1 MKRDVLPNHR
11 DNTPMNKRMRHPNV
25 VVIGYGN
32 TLRSDDGFGQVVAER
47 LRVRLGDHPRVRIHA
62 RPLLTV
68 DLIAELEFSEL
79 CVLIDA
85 ATTLDADTF
94 WRREIEPELSDP
106 ATLGHELSAATLLG
120 LTLQLV
126 GRAPR
131 CHLFSV
137 TPRSMDFGEELSPE
151 IAALSEPVVDAIAA
165 MIDRYLVGGGC

>member
-1 MKRDVLPNHR
+1 MRDASPNHR
-11 DNTPMNKRMRHPNV
+11 DSTPMSERMQHPEV

-32 TLRSDDGFGQVVAER
+32 TLRSDDGFGQVVAET
-47 LRVRLGDHPRVRIHA
+47 LRARLGDHPRVRIHA

-68 DLIAELEFSEL
+68 DLVAELEFSEF

-85 ATTLDADTF
+85 ATTRDVDTF
-94 WRREIEPELSDP
+94 WLREIEPELCDP

-151 IAALSEPVVDAIAA
+151 LAALSEPVVDAIAA
-165 MIDRYLVGGGC
+165 MIDRYLIGRGL